1 MSLRGAGKWEMRW
14 DEGRVRYELEKEGG
28 GGVRDEME

>member
-14 DEGRVRYELEKEGG
+14 DEGRVRYDLEKRG
-28 GGVRDEME
+28 GGVRDEMG